1 MTRINASI
9 QPFEL
14 SNSMLFAE
22 YREVKRIPN
31 TIKSGKAVLK
41 DIPKQFK
48 LEKNHVK
55 FFYDKILYLK
65 RRSDA
70 LYIECLKRGIN
81 APDYSDCY
89 KDIPQQL
96 FNDWC
101 ETKESRELLKERI
114 NKRLTESKQVI
125 RFYDKVVDLETALI
139 K

>member
-9 QPFEL
+9 QPYEL
-14 SNSMLFAE
+14 SNAMLFSE
-22 YREVKRIPN
+22 YREAKRIPN
-31 TIKSGKAVLK
+31 TIKSGKALLTG
-41 DIPKQFK
+41 IPKEFK
-48 LEKNHVK
+48 LSTNHVK

-81 APDYSDCY
+81 VQDYSDCY
-89 KDIPQQL
+89 KDIPSHL
-96 FNDWC
+96 FNEWK
-101 ETKESRELLKERI
+101 ETKESRILLKERI